1 MNLVALQKEI
11 DRMAEELRLS
21 GEFTD
26 TRFMDVRA
34 ELDRVRLEVEVFKRV
49 LEKAIPSFARDF
61 EQTKKEMVQEFNPE
75 IERGET
81 S

>member
-1 MNLVALQKEI
+1 MNLVALQKAI

-81 S
+81 W